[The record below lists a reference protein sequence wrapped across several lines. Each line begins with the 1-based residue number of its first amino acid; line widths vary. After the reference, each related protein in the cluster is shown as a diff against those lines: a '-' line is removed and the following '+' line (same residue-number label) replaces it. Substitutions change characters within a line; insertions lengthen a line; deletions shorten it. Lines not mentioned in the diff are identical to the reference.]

1 MQVGKQ
7 DEFQHK
13 RAFIL
18 MMTLKCFKTIK
29 NSNDEMALV
38 NINAGKFEYSYKIEP
53 FNFQRKSVFCKVSF

>member
-7 DEFQHK
+7 DVFQHK

-38 NINAGKFEYSYKIEP
+38 NIKAGKI
-53 FNFQRKSVFCKVSF
+53 